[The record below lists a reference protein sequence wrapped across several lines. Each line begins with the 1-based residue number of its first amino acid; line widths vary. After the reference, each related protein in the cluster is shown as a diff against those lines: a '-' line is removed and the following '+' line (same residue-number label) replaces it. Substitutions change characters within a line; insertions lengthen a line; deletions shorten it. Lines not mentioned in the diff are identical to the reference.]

1 MYDNVFVGKNANI
14 QPKRILILGESHYEE
29 NGEIDG
35 TDSVVKYLAING
47 NDNETQ
53 FYKNIMRTFGYEITE
68 ENRKKFWNIV
78 YCGNYI
84 DDLCGK
90 GENNPASKK
99 VKEKN
104 KDTTRES
111 RTRYNNSLFSFINE
125 NEIDIVFCFSRLV
138 YSNLPGFA
146 KGESEEMPIKH
157 KTQYLKKFTYKPNCA
172 HKKCDVQLKKP
183 VTVYG
188 LKHPSSSYS
197 YETYFEQ
204 HFKDE
209 KNNIGL

>member
-1 MYDNVFVGKNANI
+1 MYDNVFVGENANI

-53 FYKNIMRTFGYEITE
+53 FYKNIMRTFGYEITAE
-68 ENRKKFWNIV
+68 SRKDFWSKV

-84 DDLCGK
+84 DDPCGK
-90 GENNPASKK
+90 GKDNPASKK
-99 VKEKN
+99 VKEDENTK
-104 KDTTRES
+104 REN
-111 RTRYNNSLFSFINE
+111 RTKYNNSLFNFINK

-138 YSNLPGFA
+138 YNNLPGFA
-146 KGESEEMPIKH
+146 KGESEETLIKH
-157 KTQYLKKFTYKPNCA
+157 KTQYLKKFTYKSNRA
-172 HKKCDVQLKKP
+172 HKKCDIQLKKP
-183 VTVYG
+183 VIVYG

-197 YETYFEQ
+197 YKVYYEQ
-204 HFKDE
+204 YFKDE
-209 KNNIGL
+209 KDSIGL